1 MIGANEIANYMFFLK
16 SIFKDQAISVDL
28 SVNKLYA
35 KNKYDYAIKSKN
47 KYLIYIVK
55 IFYGPYLLAKLSN
68 QADVFIYIWS
78 TGFCLDREIDY
89 KFLKKKKKKIVCIFL
104 GSDIRS
110 DKLRIDYHT
119 KNDLDTGSNYTD
131 ANILNIES
139 IVKKVALLADQ
150 YADLI
155 FGHPKDQPSYL
166 KSVQYPVPYIY
177 GSRHPQYN
185 EEKFNNLDEI
195 VIVHGSTSPVTKGTP
210 LVRAAIKKLKI
221 EGYRFKYIELF
232 NVPNEDV
239 LQTLEKSHI
248 VLSQFYA
255 FALGVFS
262 VEGMAY
268 SNAVI
273 TSADYD
279 GFSENQKNAW
289 LRTKYWEVYENTKY
303 LLDNPEKI
311 KEYANN
317 GFKFVKKN
325 FREEQVKKYYIDTFY
340 DNKII
345 DVKNIFEKRS

>member
-1 MIGANEIANYMFFLK
+1 MIGTHEIANYMFSLK

-47 KYLIYIVK
+47 KYLTYIVR

-110 DKLRIDYHT
+110 HKLRIDHHT
-119 KNDLDTGSNYTD
+119 KNDLDTGSNYT
-131 ANILNIES
+131 AEIINILKTEI

-166 KSVQYPVPYIY
+166 KSVQHPVPYIY
-177 GSRHPQYN
+177 GTRHSQCN

-195 VIVHGSTSPVTKGTP
+195 IVVHASTSPVTKGTP

-232 NVPNEDV
+232 DAPNED
-239 LQTLEKSHI
+239 LLKTLEKSHI

-279 GFSENQKNAW
+279 GFSENKKTAW

-311 KEYANN
+311 KKYAHN

-325 FREEQVKKYYIDTFY
+325 FREEQVKKYYIETFY

-345 DVKNIFEKRS
+345 DDKNI